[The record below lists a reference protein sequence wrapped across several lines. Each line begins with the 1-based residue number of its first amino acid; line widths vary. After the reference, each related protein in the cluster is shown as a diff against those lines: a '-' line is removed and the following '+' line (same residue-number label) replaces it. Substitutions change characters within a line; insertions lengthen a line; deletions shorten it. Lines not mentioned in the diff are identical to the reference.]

1 MSFNLGNLLNQYL
14 GGGANANPAQAEND
28 FDHVAQNSPF
38 AALAQG
44 VTQALRSDQTP
55 PFSQMV
61 GQMFGNGN
69 PEQRAGML
77 NHLLANINPGVLTS
91 VAGGLFG
98 NLPGGEQAKVSP
110 EQAAQLSP
118 QQVQELAATAEQQ
131 NPGIVERM
139 GDFYAQHPT
148 LVKTIGGAALAVA
161 LGAMAKGI
169 QNRSDAGTPANTN
182 ANANANANQG
192 GNNMGI
198 LGDIFHKI
206 FPSRQP
212 AATQAGGQAPAGAAP
227 AAAPGGQQNVPPVA
241 PQAQVT
247 PAATA
252 PAATLNQQVDV
263 EEVLTNMQKQSGQQ
277 LNWRSSI
284 VDLLKLLNLDS
295 SLQARKEL
303 AAELHYTG
311 DTNDS
316 ASMNIWLH
324 KQVMTK
330 LAQNGG
336 KVPADLQD

>member
-61 GQMFGNGN
+61 GQMFSNGN

-77 NHLLANINPGVLTS
+77 NQLLSNISPGVLSS

-98 NLPGGEQAKVSP
+98 NLAGGDQARVSP

-118 QQVQELAATAEQQ
+118 EQVQELAAKAEQQ

-182 ANANANANQG
+182 ANANTNQG

-206 FPSRQP
+206 FPSRHP
-212 AATQAGGQAPAGAAP
+212 ANTGATQAPAGAAP
-227 AAAPGGQQNVPPVA
+227 AAAPAA
-241 PQAQVT
+241 PQAAPQS
-247 PAATA
+247 A
-252 PAATLNQQVDV
+252 PAASAPAAVQQVDV
-263 EEVLTNMQKQSGQQ
+263 EQILTNMQAQSGQQ

-284 VDLLKLLNLDS
+284 VDLLKLLGLDS

-303 AAELHYTG
+303 AAELNYSG
-311 DTNDS
+311 DTSDS

-324 KQVMTK
+324 RQVMNK
-330 LAQNGG
+330 LAANGG
-336 KVPADLQD
+336 KVPADLKD